1 MRVFLMLREVTGWLL
16 LASGMLVF
24 GLALLLLLDQRVF
37 EGVPAAGVGFV
48 IFRGGIHLLK
58 SALAL
63 RVVLQTSVP
72 LAAARRPSLPG
83 TSLAAISPPPV
94 AVLPRHEAARRPVVG

>member
-1 MRVFLMLREVTGWLL
+1 MRLLLMLREITGWLL
-16 LASGMLVF
+16 LAGGMLVF
-24 GLALLLLLDQRVF
+24 GLSLLLLLDQRVF
-37 EGVPAAGVGFV
+37 EAVPAAGVGFI

-72 LAAARRPSLPG
+72 PAAARRSSLPG

-94 AVLPRHEAARRPVVG
+94 AILPRQDAARRQAVG

>member
-1 MRVFLMLREVTGWLL
+1 MRLLLTLREITGWLL

-63 RVVLQTSVP
+63 RVVLQTLVPPAVPRRRSPLGPP
-72 LAAARRPSLPG
+72 LATIL
-83 TSLAAISPPPV
+83 PPPG
-94 AVLPRHEAARRPVVG
+94 AVSPHQDAGAIRS